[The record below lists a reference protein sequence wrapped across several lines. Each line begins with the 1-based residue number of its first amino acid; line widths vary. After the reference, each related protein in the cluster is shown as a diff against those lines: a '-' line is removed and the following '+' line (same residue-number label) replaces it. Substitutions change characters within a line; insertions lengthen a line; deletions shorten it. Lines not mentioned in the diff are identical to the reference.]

1 MTYINRVKKDFL
13 IKYEHEPEYVQAVN
27 SFLDSVVEA
36 NVDFDLLEKNAILE
50 RLIEPERM
58 ISFKVTWTDD
68 NHQVRV
74 NKAYRIQHSSLLGP
88 FKGGLRFHP
97 SVNFSTMKF
106 LAFEQTLKNSLTG
119 LLLGG
124 AKGGSDFDPKGKSDE
139 EIMRFCEHLMLELY
153 RHIGADTDVPAGD
166 IGVGRREIGYLF
178 GFYKK
183 ITNQFGG
190 VLTGKDPLYGGSLAR
205 SEATGYGLVYFVKEM
220 LKTYLNDDMSGKRVV
235 VSGSGNVAIHAA
247 YKATALGALVV
258 GMSNSKGHVYDNNG
272 IDIDFIH
279 DNQKNGDYRAS
290 YVSSHIDSSM
300 SDDPKG
306 LYHIKCDIALPCA
319 IQNELGLDE
328 AVSLVNNGCMLVAEG
343 ANMPTT
349 EEAKAYLKKHDVLF
363 APGKA
368 ANAGGVSVSLLEM
381 AQNKGHYMWS
391 FEAVDEKLKEIM
403 KNIFNQA
410 YETACAINQPKDL
423 LKGSNIA
430 AFHRLYKAM
439 ISQGSI

>member
-1 MTYINRVKKDFL
+1 M
-13 IKYEHEPEYVQAVN
+13 
-27 SFLDSVVEA
+27 
-36 NVDFDLLEKNAILE
+36 
-50 RLIEPERM
+50 
-58 ISFKVTWTDD
+58 
-68 NHQVRV
+68 
-74 NKAYRIQHSSLLGP
+74 
-88 FKGGLRFHP
+88 
-97 SVNFSTMKF
+97 
-106 LAFEQTLKNSLTG
+106 TG

-290 YVSSHIDSSM
+290 YVSSHIGSNM

>member
-97 SVNFSTMKF
+97 SVNYSTMKF

-290 YVSSHIDSSM
+290 YVSSHIGSNM

>member
-88 FKGGLRFHP
+88 FKGGLRFHS
-97 SVNFSTMKF
+97 SVNYSTMKF

-272 IDIDFIH
+272 IDIDFIC

-290 YVSSHIDSSM
+290 YVSSHIGSNM